1 MVDQPDGWESINQ
14 TIKRDA
20 LSGGLYY
27 ESDMSLT
34 TFGGQDLFIALKNLW
49 ETDPFGRSNFDVYQ
63 VTNALGYTLIHSGV
77 IFHSDLKLE
86 LVNNA
91 IQVKVEDDNWYSK
104 IKANQS
110 LEVSMGSTLSK
121 NQIAINPAVA
131 FDLEMHKV
139 SNGTYYA
146 DKRKA
151 FKVYDC
157 LKFLIS
163 FMSDDEVGF
172 ESDCFNTGGVYSEYC
187 LLIGHEVLYH
197 DHTILPRISFRNLF
211 EDLKKKFNLRFAII
225 YNGAIP
231 VIKIEPAD
239 YFFDNT
245 VSYTV
250 PTVPDQV
257 NINVDASLIWSR
269 ARVGSEQFDTTS
281 SLIFPDVQSLITF
294 REETVHFEGVN
305 NTDNELD
312 LVVKFITSNAILNIC
327 LELLSGADSYDENV
341 FIVWYNPTTNKTYS
355 TDWPNTGHHLYNEP
369 LNNIN
374 TLQRWAGYIPG
385 NVISNFNN
393 TVSSRF
399 KAVKTVGTSFNNL
412 TAGIYGPVGFNDDFT
427 LGYDPTGAY
436 GGTTPQGSSVPPIQ
450 SIYTALTSG
459 NYTVTS
465 DLQLRVIFGTLVYQL
480 PISIYFK
487 KFDSGNNEIDSYE
500 GNSVRAVPFQY
511 LQIGP
516 GGTHT
521 LITTN
526 RDTNISSSWN
536 TYLNAGEYIAVYVK
550 FGASTIRCGAIG
562 GYFTSNGANNG
573 NGVVLASN
581 PNNYKCYKVNLKYPI
596 KLTDFKAIGNS
607 KNGLISIPL
616 HNNRSIKGWVDNI
629 KFDNSSGETS
639 YTLISDGNTI
649 YS

>member
-27 ESDMSLT
+27 ESDMNFT
-34 TFGGQDLFIALKNLW
+34 TFGGQDLFIALKNVW

-63 VTNALGYTLIHSGV
+63 TSNALGYTLIHSGV
-77 IFHSDLKLE
+77 VFHSDLKLE

-91 IQVKVEDDNWYSK
+91 IQFKVEDDNWYSK

-110 LEVSMGSTLSK
+110 LEVSMGTTLSK

-139 SNGTYYA
+139 TNGTYYA

-211 EDLKKKFNLRFAII
+211 EDLKKKFNVRFAII

-239 YFFDNT
+239 YFYDNT
-245 VSYTV
+245 VAYTI

-257 NINVDASLIWSR
+257 NINVDASLMWSR

-341 FIVWYNPTTNKTYS
+341 FIVWYNPATNKTYS

-393 TVSSRF
+393 TVPSRF
-399 KAVKTVGTSFNNL
+399 KAVTTILQPMFYASQPAIVGP
-412 TAGIYGPVGFNDDFT
+412 IQFNDDYT
-427 LGYDPTGAY
+427 LGYDPNNSY
-436 GGTTPQGSSVPPIQ
+436 GGSIAQGNPVSAIQ
-450 SIYTALTSG
+450 SIYTASSPG
-459 NYTVTS
+459 NYTVSANIDATL
-465 DLQLRVIFGTLVYQL
+465 DFNYNNPQKPTLYLQFQ
-480 PISIYFK
+480 
-487 KFDSGNNEIDSYE
+487 KFDSSNNLIDSIEPTYI
-500 GNSVRAVPFQY
+500 NFPAPQAIR
-511 LQIGP
+511 
-516 GGTHT
+516 T
-521 LITTN
+521 
-526 RDTNISSSWN
+526 ISGSWN
-536 TYLNAGEYIAVYVK
+536 TYMNAGEYIAVY
-550 FGASTIRCGAIG
+550 FRIYERYGYWWTIIINNTNT
-562 GYFTSNGANNG
+562 YFTSNGANNG